1 MQGFRRMAAALLM
14 GATLAT
20 SACGEDQDDARKQET
35 RRIMGEIFGG
45 LRVALPVSVD
55 PERFRAA
62 GSRAEIAAALSALS
76 RNAALLEQH
85 AAREDEQM
93 RFLAR
98 SVAADAREVE
108 RTYAAERY
116 DRAAFLLRQIVE
128 NCVACHT
135 RLRSDRDSPVS
146 EGFVDSGVLEELP
159 PEPRATLQIATRR
172 FDEALATLEALFAS
186 RNEHPALMLAPLT
199 DYLVVSLR
207 VQGDYERPRATL
219 QRFLERP
226 DLWSSL
232 RLDVERW
239 IEALP
244 GLEQRAAGKSDLPT
258 ARALLDEGKAL
269 ERLPGDRAGLVHY
282 VAASAVLERFI
293 SEHRQRDEQLAEAYY
308 LLGLLEANI
317 GRNTWV
323 TPAPFLLEQAI
334 RLAPQA
340 PFARQAFALLERE
353 ILRMYEGADEEAI
366 SQEEDQRLRELR
378 ELVGEG

>member
-1 MQGFRRMAAALLM
+1 MKGSRRTAAALLA
-14 GATLAT
+14 GAVLAV
-20 SACGEDQDDARKQET
+20 CGCGDAQSEARKEET
-35 RRIMGEIFGG
+35 RRIMREIFGG
-45 LRVALPVSVD
+45 LKVALPASVD
-55 PERFRAA
+55 PARFSAA
-62 GSRAEIAAALSALS
+62 ESRAEIAAALDALS
-76 RNAALLEQH
+76 NNAALLQEH
-85 AAREDEQM
+85 TAREDEQM
-93 RFLAR
+93 RFLAS
-98 SVAADAREVE
+98 SVAADAQEVK

-116 DRAAFLLRQIVE
+116 DRSAFLLRQIVE

-135 RLRSDRDSPVS
+135 RLRSEDSPVA

-172 FDEALATLEALFAS
+172 FDEALTTLEALFAS
-186 RNEHPALMLAPLT
+186 RSEHPALMLAPLT

-207 VQGDYERPRATL
+207 VQGDYERPRRML
-219 QRFLERP
+219 QRFAERP

-244 GLEQRAAGKSDLPT
+244 DLEKRAAGKSDLAT
-258 ARALLDEGKAL
+258 ARALLAEGRAL

-293 SEHRQRDEQLAEAYY
+293 NEHRRRDERLAEAFYE
-308 LLGLLEANI
+308 LGLLEATI

-340 PFARQAFALLERE
+340 PFARKAFALLERE

-366 SQEEDQRLRELR
+366 SAEENQRLRELR